1 MKIKSLI
8 AAAALA
14 LPFAASANVITTT
27 SSVTASGA
35 GTVDYVSFN
44 LDAYSTV
51 RLNSSSSSFDTYMYL
66 FRDDGSLDASDY
78 ITAND
83 DYPYCCNSQITT
95 NLAAGNY
102 IAAIGDFYLSL
113 SEAVAGLN
121 GGYNSS
127 GAYSFRAETISGGN
141 VAFGAAAVPE
151 PATLAL
157 FGLGL
162 AGLGVSRRRAAK

>member
-27 SSVTASGA
+27 SSITGSGA
-35 GTVDYVSFN
+35 GSVDYVSFN
-44 LDAYSTV
+44 TNAYSNVRLDAM
-51 RLNSSSSSFDTYMYL
+51 SSSFDTYLYL
-66 FRDDGSLDASDY
+66 FRDDGSLDAGDY
-78 ITAND
+78 IAHND
-83 DYPYCCNSQITT
+83 DGGAGLNSRLYT

-113 SEAVAGLN
+113 SEAVAGIN
-121 GGYNSS
+121 GGYNSN
-127 GAYSFRAETISGGN
+127 GGYNFRAEAYSAT

>member
-1 MKIKSLI
+1 M
-8 AAAALA
+8 
-14 LPFAASANVITTT
+14 
-27 SSVTASGA
+27 
-35 GTVDYVSFN
+35 
-44 LDAYSTV
+44 
-51 RLNSSSSSFDTYMYL
+51 SSSFDTYLYL
-66 FRDDGSLDASDY
+66 FRDDGSLDAGDY
-78 ITAND
+78 IAHND
-83 DYPYCCNSQITT
+83 DGGAGLNSRLYT

-113 SEAVAGLN
+113 SEAVAGIN
-121 GGYNSS
+121 GGYNSN
-127 GAYSFRAETISGGN
+127 GAYSFRAEAYSAT